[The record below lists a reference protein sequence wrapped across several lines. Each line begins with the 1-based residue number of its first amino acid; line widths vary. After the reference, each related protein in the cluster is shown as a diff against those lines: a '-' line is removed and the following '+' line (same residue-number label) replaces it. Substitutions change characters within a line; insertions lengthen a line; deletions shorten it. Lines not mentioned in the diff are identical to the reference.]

1 MECGQSTIVEHTL
14 FSVLVAHARSLSTGS
29 PNSSI
34 NRDWQSANKFSVRNL
49 HIILIDHRILH
60 GSVDF
65 SVSQELLN
73 LLDGH
78 TFVYRTCCQR
88 PSELMRMNFRNS
100 QPPAKLAQTHL
111 NTADFQSI
119 VGTMQRNKHGGL
131 FFGSAIQIISEVD
144 FRPGIKVNGP
154 LLTAFA
160 KNYALSV
167 LKINIVPIQM
177 HQFTN
182 THSGRCQ

>member
-1 MECGQSTIVEHTL
+1 MRAIYYSRTQL
-14 FSVLVAHARSLSTGS
+14 FSVSVAHARSLSTGS

-119 VGTMQRNKHGGL
+119 VGTMQRNKQGGI
-131 FFGSAIQIISEVD
+131 FICSAIQIVSEVD
-144 FRPGIKVNGP
+144 FSSWHQSKQAFPYCLCQKLRTLCSQNQYRPYSNAPVHQH
-154 LLTAFA
+154 AF
-160 KNYALSV
+160 
-167 LKINIVPIQM
+167 
-177 HQFTN
+177 
-182 THSGRCQ
+182 R

>member
-14 FSVLVAHARSLSTGS
+14 FSVSGRPRTVVVNWVAKQFDKSGL
-29 PNSSI
+29 
-34 NRDWQSANKFSVRNL
+34 QSANKFSVRNL

-119 VGTMQRNKHGGL
+119 VGTMQRNKQGGI
-131 FFGSAIQIISEVD
+131 FICSAIQIVSEVD
-144 FRPGIKVNGP
+144 FRPGIKVNRP
-154 LLTAFA
+154 FLTAFA

-167 LKINIVPIQM
+167 LKINICPYSNAPV
-177 HQFTN
+177 HQHAF
-182 THSGRCQ
+182 R

>member
-1 MECGQSTIVEHTL
+1 MIIPHRFPSGSMFQSFGL
-14 FSVLVAHARSLSTGS
+14 LTGS
-29 PNSSI
+29 PNSST

-119 VGTMQRNKHGGL
+119 VGTMQRNKQGGI
-131 FFGSAIQIISEVD
+131 FIGSAIQIISEVD

-154 LLTAFA
+154 FLTAFA

-177 HQFTN
+177 HQFAN

>member
-1 MECGQSTIVEHTL
+1 MIIPHRFPSGSTFQS
-14 FSVLVAHARSLSTGS
+14 FVLLTGS

-100 QPPAKLAQTHL
+100 QPPAKLAQTHRRRVS
-111 NTADFQSI
+111 TPP
-119 VGTMQRNKHGGL
+119 
-131 FFGSAIQIISEVD
+131 IIS
-144 FRPGIKVNGP
+144 RSNG
-154 LLTAFA
+154 AFSETNNA
-160 KNYALSV
+160 GFSSV
-167 LKINIVPIQM
+167 LLSK
-177 HQFTN
+177 
-182 THSGRCQ
+182 